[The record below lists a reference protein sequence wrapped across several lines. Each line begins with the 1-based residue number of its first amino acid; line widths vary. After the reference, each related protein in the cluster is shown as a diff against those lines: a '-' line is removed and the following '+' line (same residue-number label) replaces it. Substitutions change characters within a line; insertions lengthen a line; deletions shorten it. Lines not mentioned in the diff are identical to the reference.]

1 MHNVQLEPQRGWQ
14 FRAWDSLYLSSVEE
28 QHSERQEEN
37 KPVAEK
43 VRFEDL
49 DLHPDI
55 EDGLWSMGF
64 ETATPIQGQAI
75 PHAVKGKDILG
86 IAQTGTGKTAAFLL
100 PTMDRIMDTPND
112 GKVKALIVVPT
123 RELAIQID
131 QAAQGFAYYTG
142 ITSLAIYGGGTGK
155 EFAQEKKALTE
166 GADVIIVTPGRMLS
180 HLTLGYVD
188 LSSLEVLILDEADRM
203 LDMGFHQDIMR
214 IAQHCRAERQTLLFS
229 ATMPDR
235 MRTLA
240 HDLLNDPVT
249 VQLAL
254 SKPAAK
260 VKQGAY
266 IVFDHQKDAV
276 LVDVLKDRN
285 VKSGIVF
292 TSRKRTV
299 GQVVRALRK
308 AGIKC
313 GRMSSDLEQSE
324 REEVMLAFRQQKL
337 PILVATDVVSRG
349 IDIDSIELVVN
360 YDVPPNE
367 EDYVHRIGRTARAE
381 RKGEGITLVTPDDM
395 RRFGKIE
402 KLIEKEVPK
411 LEVPASLGATPT
423 YDPKSS
429 GSRGRGG
436 NRGGSGGRHGGGRRH
451 GGGSGGG
458 RGKGVQGGGKS
469 FRRKGKSGGG
479 GRRGG
484 SGGQS
489 QGS

>member
-1 MHNVQLEPQRGWQ
+1 
-14 FRAWDSLYLSSVEE
+14 
-28 QHSERQEEN
+28 
-37 KPVAEK
+37 
-43 VRFEDL
+43 
-49 DLHPDI
+49 
-55 EDGLWSMGF
+55 MGF
-64 ETATPIQGQAI
+64 ETATPIQGEAI
-75 PHAVKGKDILG
+75 PHALKKKDILG

-123 RELAIQID
+123 RELAVQID

-155 EFAQEKKALTE
+155 EFAQEKTALTQ
-166 GADVIIVTPGRMLS
+166 GADIIIVTPGRMLS

-214 IAQHCRAERQTLLFS
+214 IASHCREERQTLLFS

-240 HDLLNDPVT
+240 HDLLRDPVT

-266 IVFDHQKDAV
+266 VLFDHQKDAV
-276 LVDVLKDRN
+276 LVDVLKERN

-381 RKGEGITLVTPDDM
+381 RKGEAITLVTPDDM

-411 LEVPASLGATPT
+411 LKVPEALGAAPD

-429 GSRGRGG
+429 GSRGGGGGGNRGGG
-436 NRGGSGGRHGGGRRH
+436 NRGGSGRQGGGLRQ
-451 GGGSGGG
+451 SGG
-458 RGKGVQGGGKS
+458 RGQAGQAGQAGQGGGKN
-469 FRRKGKSGGG
+469 FRRKGKPGG
-479 GRRGG
+479 GRQGGKGG
-484 SGGQS
+484 SS

>member
-1 MHNVQLEPQRGWQ
+1 M
-14 FRAWDSLYLSSVEE
+14 EE
-28 QHSERQEEN
+28 QRAEDAGEK
-37 KPVAEK
+37 KPAETR

-64 ETATPIQGQAI
+64 ETATPIQGEAI
-75 PHAVKGKDILG
+75 PHALKGTDILG

-166 GADVIIVTPGRMLS
+166 GADIIIVTPGRMLS

-214 IAQHCRAERQTLLFS
+214 IASHCRKERQTLLFS

-235 MRTLA
+235 MRSLA
-240 HDLLNDPVT
+240 HELLRNPVT

-266 IVFDHQKDAV
+266 VLFDHQKDAV

-308 AGIKC
+308 AGIAC
-313 GRMSSDLEQSE
+313 GKMSSDLEQSE

-381 RKGEGITLVTPDDM
+381 RKGEAITLVTPDDM
-395 RRFGKIE
+395 RRFGRIE

-411 LEVPASLGATPT
+411 LEIPKSLGAAPD

-429 GSRGRGG
+429 GSRGGSGGRGNGGRGRGPSERSHGHGGKQSGGG
-436 NRGGSGGRHGGGRRH
+436 NRGGGNA
-451 GGGSGGG
+451 
-458 RGKGVQGGGKS
+458 GGGKGE
-469 FRRKGKSGGG
+469 FRGK
-479 GRRGG
+479 RRFG
-484 SGGQS
+484 SGKPKA
-489 QGS
+489 